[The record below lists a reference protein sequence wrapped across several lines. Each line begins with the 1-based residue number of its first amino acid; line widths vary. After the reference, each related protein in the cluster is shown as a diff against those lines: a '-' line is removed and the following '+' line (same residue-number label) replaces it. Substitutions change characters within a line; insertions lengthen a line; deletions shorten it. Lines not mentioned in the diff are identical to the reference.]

1 MSSTLLLVAVGQ
13 GFSFGYPLV
22 LLTLLLIPVLAL
34 LKGKF
39 GGTPGIL
46 FSSTQL
52 VVAVGKKQRAH
63 AGAILSSLVYA
74 AMAFLIIALARPR
87 LGNTVEHVQ
96 ASGIDIMLVL
106 DVSGSMIAEDY
117 VIGGARANRIDVVK
131 RVTQHFIEARPNDR
145 IGIIAF
151 AGRPYLVSPL
161 TLDHDWLIQNL
172 DRVQIGLVE
181 DGTAIGSALA
191 SAVARLKDR
200 DAKTKL
206 IVLLTDG
213 ANNAGKVQPLTAAE
227 AGKALGI
234 KIYTIGAGSNGPVP
248 VPMKDPFGR
257 TVYQKMLFDFDEKL
271 LDRIAAIG
279 DGKYF
284 RAADTSSMDK
294 TFREIDRLEQ
304 TKREVDRTV
313 SYHDYFPLALLM
325 AFLLLGAEA
334 FLSQTLWRRLP

>member
-1 MSSTLLLVAVGQ
+1 MIDAHPMLAVGQ
-13 GFSFGYPLV
+13 GFSFAHPLV
-22 LLTLLLIPVLAL
+22 LLALFLIPVLAL

-52 VVAVGKKQRAH
+52 VVAVGKKRRAH

-74 AMAFLIIALARPR
+74 AMAFLIIALARPQ
-87 LGNTVEHVQ
+87 LGSTVEHVQ
-96 ASGIDIMLVL
+96 ASGVDIMLVL

-117 VIGGARANRIDVVK
+117 VIGTSRANRIDVVK
-131 RVTQHFIEARPNDR
+131 RVTQQFIEARPNDR

-172 DRVQIGLVE
+172 ERVQIGLVE

-191 SAVARLKDR
+191 SAAARLKDR

-206 IVLLTDG
+206 VVLLTDG

-248 VPMKDPFGR
+248 VPMKDAFGR
-257 TVYQKMLFDFDEKL
+257 TIYQKMVFDFDEKL
-271 LDRIAAIG
+271 LDQIAAIG

-294 TFREIDRLEQ
+294 TFKEIDRLEK
-304 TKREVDRTV
+304 TKVEVDKSV
-313 SYHDYFPLALLM
+313 NYHDYFPLALLL
-325 AFLLLGAEA
+325 AFLFLGAEA

>member
-1 MSSTLLLVAVGQ
+1 MIDAHPMMAIGQ
-13 GFSFGYPLV
+13 GFSFAHPLV
-22 LLTLLLIPVLAL
+22 LPALLLIPVLAL

-52 VVAVGKKQRAH
+52 VVAVGKKRRAH

-74 AMAFLIIALARPR
+74 AMAFLIIALARPQ
-87 LGNTVEHVQ
+87 LGSTVEHVQ
-96 ASGIDIMLVL
+96 ASGVDIMLVL

-117 VIGGARANRIDVVK
+117 VIGTSRANRIDVVK
-131 RVTQHFIEARPNDR
+131 RVTQQFIEARPNDR

-191 SAVARLKDR
+191 SAAARLKDR

-248 VPMKDPFGR
+248 VPMKDAFGR
-257 TVYQKMLFDFDEKL
+257 TVYQKMVFDFDEKL
-271 LDRIAAIG
+271 LDQIAAIG

-284 RAADTSSMDK
+284 RAADTSSMGK
-294 TFREIDRLEQ
+294 TFKEIDRLEK
-304 TKREVDRTV
+304 TKVEVDKSV
-313 SYHDYFPLALLM
+313 NYHDYFPLALLLS
-325 AFLLLGAEA
+325 FLFLGAEA